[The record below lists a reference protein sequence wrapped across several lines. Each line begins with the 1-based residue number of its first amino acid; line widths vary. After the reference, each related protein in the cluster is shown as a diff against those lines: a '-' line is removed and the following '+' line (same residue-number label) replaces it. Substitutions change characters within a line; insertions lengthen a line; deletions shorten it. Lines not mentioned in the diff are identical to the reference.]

1 MSNKSSNWLR
11 DVLDPEWREREA
23 AHAKKFLDA
32 IPLAV
37 TEGAQFKPSA
47 GELVMKIAELE
58 ERLGIALSS
67 RDFYKRRVEA
77 LQQWQSSMR
86 DPERIIVCDI
96 IANGCTLEPA
106 GDRYKSKA

>member
-1 MSNKSSNWLR
+1 MSNKSSDLVR
-11 DVLDPEWREREA
+11 DVFDSEWRGREA
-23 AHAKKFLDA
+23 AHTKKFLDA
-32 IPLAV
+32 IPLVV
-37 TEGAQFKPSA
+37 TEGAQFKLSA
-47 GELVMKIAELE
+47 GELVRKIAELE
-58 ERLGIALSS
+58 EQLGDALSA